1 MTDTTDAIPA
11 QFNENLSLT
20 TDQSAA
26 MRAQWITVGLDA
38 GDFDRAAS
46 GTPTAAPEAPSEDQS
61 REGITSPNKPTMS
74 ALEAQAMAEQLVRAG
89 VPVEQVDAALKA
101 DGYVFE
107 DDPRTEEEV
116 EHDRMFGAA
125 PPEEYRLDYQGRVP
139 AGMDMAKVAAANTE
153 MTTWLSQAGFSPEI
167 GPAVLERAM
176 DVGQRYNNSDD
187 VSRQLWVREQ
197 HADFA
202 RMAGSPE
209 RAAELIDFASATL
222 ARGGDAFSNAL
233 AKSGALD
240 DAGVLMHLAHQGER
254 LAARG
259 AK

>member
-11 QFNENLSLT
+11 NYTDTLTLSS
-20 TDQSAA
+20 DQSAA
-26 MRAQWITVGLDA
+26 MRAEWVRVGLDP
-38 GDFDRAAS
+38 GQFDKAAS
-46 GTPTAAPEAPSEDQS
+46 GEPGAAPEAPADAPAT
-61 REGITSPNKPTMS
+61 EGLTNPNQPTMS
-74 ALEAQAMAEQLVRAG
+74 AVEAKAMAEELIRAG
-89 VPVEQVDAALKA
+89 VPPEQVEAALKA
-101 DGYVFE
+101 DGYRLE
-107 DDPRTEEEV
+107 DDTRTDEEI

-125 PPEEYRLDYQGRVP
+125 PPEGYRLDYQGRVP
-139 AGMDMAKVAAANTE
+139 AGVDPTTVAAANTE

-176 DVGQRYNNSDD
+176 DAGQAYARMSDVD
-187 VSRQLWVREQ
+187 RQLWAGEQ
-197 HADFA
+197 HAEFA
-202 RMAGSPE
+202 RMAGTPE
-209 RAAELIDFASATL
+209 RAAELIDFASAAL

-240 DAGVLMHLAHQGER
+240 DCGVLMHLAHQGER